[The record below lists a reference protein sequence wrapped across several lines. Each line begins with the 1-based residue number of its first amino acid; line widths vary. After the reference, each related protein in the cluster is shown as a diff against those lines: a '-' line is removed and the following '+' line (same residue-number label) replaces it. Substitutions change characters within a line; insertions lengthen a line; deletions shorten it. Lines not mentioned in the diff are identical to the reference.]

1 MTNSSPD
8 RRATI
13 ASSRCGGGEPGGDD
27 AERFV
32 AGAVPET
39 VVDALEAVEVDEVE
53 RHGTATLRLEQ
64 HVSMLEDDRPVREPG
79 QRI

>member
-13 ASSRCGGGEPGGDD
+13 ASSGAAAASRDGDD

-32 AGAVPET
+32 AGAVTET

-53 RHGTATLRLEQ
+53 RHRTA
-64 HVSMLEDDRPVREPG
+64 VSWP
-79 QRI
+79 